1 MPEIV
6 VAIPTFQRP
15 QGLEKLL
22 HALSELVTDRELQV
36 IVADNDA
43 VGHQGVDLSNRMKAQ
58 GYRWELDAI
67 VVPDRGIA
75 QARNALVARA
85 LADPDTRFIAMLDD
99 DEWPEPHWLEAL
111 LRVQLQTS
119 ADVVRGSV
127 LRKFET
133 TPPRWASTWE
143 GIAPIR
149 HATGY
154 DGLVE
159 GTGNVFINRKSFEAL
174 SRPFFDPQFGLTGG
188 EDRDFF
194 VRLKASG
201 MRFSHAE
208 DAIAYEYVPAARL
221 SLSWSLMRAY
231 RTGNSDMRIALK
243 YKRGPAD
250 LIVEIAKIAAA
261 LFAVPVLSIV
271 HCMDP
276 SRRLDGIR
284 KLYRAAGKIGALL
297 GYRYYEYAAPQY
309 R

>member
-1 MPEIV
+1 
-6 VAIPTFQRP
+6 
-15 QGLEKLL
+15 
-22 HALSELVTDRELQV
+22 
-36 IVADNDA
+36 
-43 VGHQGVDLSNRMKAQ
+43 
-58 GYRWELDAI
+58 
-67 VVPDRGIA
+67 
-75 QARNALVARA
+75 
-85 LADPDTRFIAMLDD
+85 
-99 DEWPEPHWLEAL
+99 
-111 LRVQLQTS
+111 
-119 ADVVRGSV
+119 
-127 LRKFET
+127 
-133 TPPRWASTWE
+133 
-143 GIAPIR
+143 
-149 HATGY
+149 
-154 DGLVE
+154 
-159 GTGNVFINRKSFEAL
+159 
-174 SRPFFDPQFGLTGG
+174 
-188 EDRDFF
+188 
-194 VRLKASG
+194 